1 MSLKIDRTRLLET
14 TWHLRVNWGR
24 KSTPDRFV
32 CCLLPANLGDIFSP
46 ARLRDELPWAFVH
59 HFSTAPEVKRGH
71 IMCLILGDGQKML
84 DIVETLGSDLAS
96 CKMSSTV
103 HPKYCPRQQ
112 YFHGGSKGSCQG
124 VCHAEQFSYFRL
136 MCFFVV
142 FSCFFSCIHSIL
154 LSDSW
159 ITSRWFFGHHR
170 NAASLACRS

>member
-1 MSLKIDRTRLLET
+1 
-14 TWHLRVNWGR
+14 
-24 KSTPDRFV
+24 
-32 CCLLPANLGDIFSP
+32 
-46 ARLRDELPWAFVH
+46 
-59 HFSTAPEVKRGH
+59 
-71 IMCLILGDGQKML
+71 MCLILGDGQKML

-154 LSDSW
+154 LSDS
-159 ITSRWFFGHHR
+159 
-170 NAASLACRS
+170 